1 MIRRSVM
8 SALAFLI
15 GGIAIGG
22 LLTHFL
28 IGISTSTQ
36 PRETFTVGFVR
47 SVVDGDTIVLDSG
60 ERLRYVGVDTP
71 ESFGEP
77 ECGADEATALNRQL
91 VEGRLVELLP
101 GPQERDEFGRLL
113 RYVFAEGVFVNAE
126 LVREGMA
133 RAQSFHSEERFAQVL
148 VQLEVAARNA
158 SRGSWEDCDWK

>member
-1 MIRRSVM
+1 MRDR
-8 SALAFLI
+8 
-15 GGIAIGG
+15 
-22 LLTHFL
+22 
-28 IGISTSTQ
+28 
-36 PRETFTVGFVR
+36 
-47 SVVDGDTIVLDSG
+47 GDVAACLNAQ
-60 ERLRYVGVDTP
+60 ERLLSRVPASAGRNSSCRCFFPT

-91 VEGRLVELLP
+91 VEGGLVELLP
-101 GPQERDEFGRLL
+101 GPQERDKFGRLL

-133 RAQSFHSEERFAQVL
+133 RAQSFHSEERFAQIL

>member
-1 MIRRSVM
+1 MTYF
-8 SALAFLI
+8 LA
-15 GGIAIGG
+15 GV
-22 LLTHFL
+22 
-28 IGISTSTQ
+28 STSSQ
-36 PRETFTVGFVR
+36 PRETFTAGFVQ
-47 SVVDGDTIVLDSG
+47 SVVDGDTIVLASG
-60 ERLRYVGVDTP
+60 ERLRYLGVNTP
-71 ESFGEP
+71 ESFGEA

-101 GPQERDEFGRLL
+101 GPQERDEYGRLL

-148 VQLEVAARNA
+148 VQLEVGAHSA